1 MCKLIRLEWKKNHTR
16 KYIINQAIVIAVLG
30 LLLFA
35 MCYYIPIDA
44 EIGMT
49 DSVPEIEN
57 MAVQIDLLTNLSF
70 LIFTSVMLSSF
81 IINAYKNKTQNLMF
95 SYPISRKKIILS
107 QMMAVWIFCVAA
119 LFLGKLL
126 IYLLLALASGV
137 KAGFSLGYNMIS
149 VSFYIQIIL
158 KTVLTVTLG
167 FIPLYIGKR
176 LKSSKA
182 AIISSFLLFSVMNG
196 TIGDLTLRG
205 NTILPVMLFGVSL
218 ICGFLTVHNVEKE
231 DVM

>member
-1 MCKLIRLEWKKNHTR
+1 MI
-16 KYIINQAIVIAVLG
+16 YQAIIIAVLG
-30 LLLFA
+30 FLLFA

-44 EIGMT
+44 EMGMT
-49 DSVPEIEN
+49 DSVPEIGD
-57 MAVQIDLLTNLSF
+57 MAIQIDLLSNLSF

-81 IINAYKNKTQNLMF
+81 IIKAYKNKTQSLMF
-95 SYPISRKKIILS
+95 SYPISRKKIIFS
-107 QMMAVWIFCVAA
+107 QMMAVWIFCAA
-119 LFLGKLL
+119 GLFFGKLF
-126 IYLLLALASGV
+126 IYLLLALTSMV
-137 KAGFSLGYNMIS
+137 KDGFPLGYDMTS
-149 VSFYIQIIL
+149 VSFYLQTIL

-167 FIPLYIGKR
+167 FLPLYIGKR
-176 LKSSKA
+176 MKSSKA

-205 NTILPVMLFGVSL
+205 NTILPVLLFIVSL

>member
-1 MCKLIRLEWKKNHTR
+1 MWKLIRLEWKKNDTK
-16 KYIINQAIVIAVLG
+16 KYMIYQAIIIAVLG
-30 LLLFA
+30 FLLFA

-44 EIGMT
+44 EMGMT
-49 DSVPEIEN
+49 DSVPEIGD
-57 MAVQIDLLTNLSF
+57 MAIQIDLLSNLSF

-81 IINAYKNKTQNLMF
+81 IIKAYKNKTQSLMF
-95 SYPISRKKIILS
+95 SYPISRKKIIFS
-107 QMMAVWIFCVAA
+107 QMMAVWIFCAA
-119 LFLGKLL
+119 GLFFGKLF
-126 IYLLLALASGV
+126 IYLLLALTSMV
-137 KAGFSLGYNMIS
+137 KDGFPLGYDMTS
-149 VSFYIQIIL
+149 VSFYLQTIL

-167 FIPLYIGKR
+167 FLPLYIGKR
-176 LKSSKA
+176 MKSSKA

-205 NTILPVMLFGVSL
+205 NTILPVLLFIVSL